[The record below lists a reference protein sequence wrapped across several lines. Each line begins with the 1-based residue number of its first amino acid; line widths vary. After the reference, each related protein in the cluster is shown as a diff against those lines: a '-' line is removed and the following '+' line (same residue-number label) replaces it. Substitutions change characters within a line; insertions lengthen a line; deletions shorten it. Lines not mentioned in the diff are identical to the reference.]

1 MGIKKQFKYF
11 LTIIIMLISG
21 TILYQSILFPA
32 ENKNRKIINEFP
44 LRINEWSG
52 KDVIYDR
59 GILNVL
65 KPDYVIYRNYFKEGS
80 PPIGLFIAFYNNFEK
95 SDLSHSPIVCFTGQG
110 WEIEKSI
117 EKEIDIQDANNG
129 KVQINY
135 IFQKKNG
142 EGMISFYWY
151 QSANRAF
158 SKRGIQKLILFVE
171 RIIGERDC
179 NAFVRIHIDVSP
191 KISVEELN
199 SYLISFVQAIYP
211 NLKEL
216 FLAE

>member
-1 MGIKKQFKYF
+1 M
-11 LTIIIMLISG
+11 SG

-32 ENKNRKIINEFP
+32 ENRNHKIIKEFP

-52 KDVIYDR
+52 KDVIYDKI
-59 GILNVL
+59 ILDVL
-65 KPDYVIYRNYFKEGS
+65 KPDYVIYRNYFKEGN
-80 PPIGLFIAFYNNFEK
+80 PPIGLFIAFYNNLEK

-110 WEIEKSI
+110 WEIEKSM
-117 EKEIDIQDANNG
+117 EKEIDIQDANG
-129 KVQINY
+129 EKVPINY

-158 SKRGIQKLILFVE
+158 AKRGIQKIILFVE
-171 RIIGERDC
+171 RLIGERDG
-179 NAFVRIHIDVSP
+179 NAFVRIHVDVSR

-199 SYLISFVQAIYP
+199 TYLISFVQAIYP

-216 FLAE
+216 FHEG